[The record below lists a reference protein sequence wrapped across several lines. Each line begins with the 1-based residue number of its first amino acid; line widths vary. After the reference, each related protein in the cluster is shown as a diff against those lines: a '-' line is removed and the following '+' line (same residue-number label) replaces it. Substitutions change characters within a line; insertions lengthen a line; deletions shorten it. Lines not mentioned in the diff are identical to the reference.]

1 MAIAPLGTYVP
12 RHVKTNMNKFEPA
25 LSIQAMIHAYARLI
39 PVTLEAFANAH
50 NELEA
55 DIEEQRRNSES
66 NDH

>member
-1 MAIAPLGTYVP
+1 
-12 RHVKTNMNKFEPA
+12 MNKFEPA